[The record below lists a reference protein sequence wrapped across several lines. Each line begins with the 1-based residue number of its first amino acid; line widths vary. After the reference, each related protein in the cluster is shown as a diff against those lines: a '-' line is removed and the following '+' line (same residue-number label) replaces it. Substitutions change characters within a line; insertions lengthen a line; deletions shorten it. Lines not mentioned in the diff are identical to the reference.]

1 MEYLLPI
8 ASHMALLQVTVSE
21 SNLASV
27 ASIWVGSSGIHLEER
42 YPAVVK
48 VLKVS
53 TVLMVISRSDEGVE
67 VEVSCRAARRQD
79 CQSTDVWEGFRPF
92 GHWTVSINKGTERQY
107 PGAFKSMD

>member
-1 MEYLLPI
+1 
-8 ASHMALLQVTVSE
+8 MALLQVTVSE

-79 CQSTDVWEGFRPF
+79 CQSKMF
-92 GHWTVSINKGTERQY
+92 GKDFAVLVTGQCLLIKAQIVSIREH
-107 PGAFKSMD
+107 